1 LEKTIHTPASAAFV
15 RRLISLREAA
25 GMTQRDLAK
34 RLKRAP
40 SVVARIETGERRLDV
55 IEFIGLCR
63 ALGQKPDKLFR
74 GLVQDLSALAIK
86 KR

>member
-1 LEKTIHTPASAAFV
+1 MQKTLHSPESVALV
-15 RRLISLREAA
+15 KRLISLREAA

-34 RLKRAP
+34 KLKRAP

-55 IEFIGLCR
+55 IEFVGYCR
-63 ALGQKPDKLFR
+63 ALGAKPEKVIR
-74 GLVQDLSALAIK
+74 GLVQDLGGLEIR